1 MLQIS
6 KEQELKTETEIMP
19 QHDYIVAYRYN
30 TPQRIQHLVNLIC
43 MNLFFITGLEIYKG
57 EYPLGGYEFTQNLH
71 VALGLFIVY
80 WSIYLYLV
88 ILFNDKKFGDIIP
101 TPRDILDLGI
111 ILLCALRILPDSKYP
126 HYDFY
131 DPKKKKYVMK
141 YHPTQKFL
149 STANF
154 FMLIF
159 ISITGFALYEQISP
173 GTLWIVGTG
182 SMDIITPIIN
192 LGLPLRFLH
201 FMIFVYFFAS
211 TSIHVYFTLL
221 KENRGRLHGMMI
233 GGERIYVEGKNPY
246 EKH

>member
-1 MLQIS
+1 MLQS
-6 KEQELKTETEIMP
+6 LRKEKPEINAEIVP

-30 TPQRIQHLVNLIC
+30 THQRFQHLLNLIC
-43 MNLFFITGLEIYKG
+43 MNLFFITGLEIYMG
-57 EYPLGGYEFTQNLH
+57 EFPLGGYAFTQDLH
-71 VALGLFIVY
+71 VVLGLFIVY
-80 WSIYLYLV
+80 WSVYLYLV
-88 ILFNDKKFGDIIP
+88 ILFKDKKFGDIIP
-101 TPRDILDLGI
+101 TPRDVLDLFT

-131 DPKKKKYVMK
+131 DPKLKKYVMK

-149 STANF
+149 ATANF

-173 GTLWIVGTG
+173 GTLWIIGTG
-182 SMDIITPIIN
+182 SMSAITPIVN

-201 FMIFVYFFAS
+201 FAIFVYFFAS

-221 KENRGRLHGMMI
+221 KENRGRLHGMLI